1 MLHAHTNCVQFIKYI
16 QTNILNRIHQLTL
29 IKKDGFAVLNETT
42 LLMAVN

>member
-1 MLHAHTNCVQFIKYI
+1 MHTQTVYNLSSTYK